1 MHKNP
6 SSLQQVRDNLA
17 EAAYTAW
24 IDKSFVPRAIVM
36 VNAMGKT
43 INSVALEIKAAEL
56 SKSEVV
62 SAMLPPLK
70 NVTELTTAP
79 PPDTRYSL

>member
-6 SSLQQVRDNLA
+6 NNLQEVRDNIA
-17 EAAYTAW
+17 EAAYTSW

-56 SKSEVV
+56 NKSEVA
-62 SAMLPPLK
+62 SPMLPPPQRTVDAK
-70 NVTELTTAP
+70 KLTNK
-79 PPDTRYSL
+79 

>member
-6 SSLQQVRDNLA
+6 SNLQEVRDNLA
-17 EAAYTAW
+17 EAAYTSW
-24 IDKSFVPRAIVM
+24 IDKSFVPRSIVM

-56 SKSEVV
+56 SKSEVT
-62 SAMLPPLK
+62 SAMLPPMK
-70 NVTELTTAP
+70 KVEESGKKLTNSKP
-79 PPDTRYSL
+79 

>member
-6 SSLQQVRDNLA
+6 SNLSEVRDNIA

-43 INSVALEIKAAEL
+43 INSVALELKAAEL
-56 SKSEVV
+56 NKTEATST
-62 SAMLPPLK
+62 MLPPMK
-70 NVTELTTAP
+70 QASKKIT
-79 PPDTRYSL
+79 S

>member
-6 SSLQQVRDNLA
+6 TNLQQVRDNLA
-17 EAAYTAW
+17 EAAYTSW

-56 SKSEVV
+56 STSEV
-62 SAMLPPLK
+62 SSSMIPPMRSISEK
-70 NVTELTTAP
+70 PQAKIGK
-79 PPDTRYSL
+79 

>member
-6 SSLQQVRDNLA
+6 SNLQQVRDNLA
-17 EAAYTAW
+17 EAAYTSW

-56 SKSEVV
+56 SKSEVN
-62 SAMLPPLK
+62 SAMLPPMK
-70 NVTELTTAP
+70 QAVESGKKLTTTKP
-79 PPDTRYSL
+79 

>member
-6 SSLQQVRDNLA
+6 SNLQEVRDNLA
-17 EAAYTAW
+17 EAAYTSW

-43 INSVALEIKAAEL
+43 IGSVALEIKAAEL
-56 SKSEVV
+56 NKSEVASSMLSPIRKV
-62 SAMLPPLK
+62 SESTQAK
-70 NVTELTTAP
+70 IGK
-79 PPDTRYSL
+79 

>member
-6 SSLQQVRDNLA
+6 SNLSEVRDNLA

-24 IDKSFVPRAIVM
+24 IDKSFVNRAIVM

-43 INSVALEIKAAEL
+43 INSVALEIKAAEM

-62 SAMLPPLK
+62 SSMLPPMRQAIESK
-70 NVTELTTAP
+70 P
-79 PPDTRYSL
+79 PAKIGK

>member
-6 SSLQQVRDNLA
+6 SNLQEVRDNLA

-24 IDKSFVPRAIVM
+24 IDKSFVPRATVM

-43 INSVALEIKAAEL
+43 ISTVALEIKAAEMN
-56 SKSEVV
+56 KSEVY
-62 SAMLPPLK
+62 SAMLPPMK
-70 NVTELTTAP
+70 TANSTTKKLP
-79 PPDTRYSL
+79 GK

>member
-6 SSLQQVRDNLA
+6 SNLQEVRDNLA
-17 EAAYTAW
+17 EAAYTSW

-43 INSVALEIKAAEL
+43 ISSVALEIKAAEL
-56 SKSEVV
+56 SKSEVN
-62 SAMLPPLK
+62 SSMLPPMK
-70 NVTELTTAP
+70 QAAQSKPKIGNK
-79 PPDTRYSL
+79 

>member
-6 SSLQQVRDNLA
+6 SNLQQVRDNLA

-24 IDKSFVPRAIVM
+24 IDQSFVPRAVVM

-43 INSVALEIKAAEL
+43 INSVTVEIKAAEL
-56 SKSEVV
+56 SESELT
-62 SAMLPPLK
+62 SAMLPPMKRVEESKKKLATK
-70 NVTELTTAP
+70 
-79 PPDTRYSL
+79 

>member
-6 SSLQQVRDNLA
+6 RNLSEVRDNLA
-17 EAAYTAW
+17 EAAYTSW
-24 IDKSFVPRAIVM
+24 VDKSFVPRAIVM

-56 SKSEVV
+56 SKSEVK
-62 SAMLPPLK
+62 SSMLLPM
-70 NVTELTTAP
+70 TAAIEAKA
-79 PPDTRYSL
+79 SKSIK

>member
-6 SSLQQVRDNLA
+6 INLHQVRDNLA

-43 INSVALEIKAAEL
+43 INSVALEIKAAEM

-62 SAMLPPLK
+62 STMLPRLRMGESSNK
-70 NVTELTTAP
+70 KLAAK
-79 PPDTRYSL
+79 

>member
-6 SSLQQVRDNLA
+6 INLQEVRDNLA
-17 EAAYTAW
+17 EASYTAW

-43 INSVALEIKAAEL
+43 INTVALEIKAAEL
-56 SKSEVV
+56 SRSECN
-62 SAMLPPLK
+62 STMLPMKKAEPSIK
-70 NVTELTTAP
+70 KIK
-79 PPDTRYSL
+79 